1 MLSLSFDADAC
12 LEAHDSTNAK
22 RLSSSV
28 SSQTAGTPGMATA
41 LRSLGRTGSF
51 VLCFVRLASAKCTLD
66 MFVSDYRML

>member
-41 LRSLGRTGSF
+41 LRSLGRTGK
-51 VLCFVRLASAKCTLD
+51 LCVVFCTVGFCK
-66 MFVSDYRML
+66 MHP